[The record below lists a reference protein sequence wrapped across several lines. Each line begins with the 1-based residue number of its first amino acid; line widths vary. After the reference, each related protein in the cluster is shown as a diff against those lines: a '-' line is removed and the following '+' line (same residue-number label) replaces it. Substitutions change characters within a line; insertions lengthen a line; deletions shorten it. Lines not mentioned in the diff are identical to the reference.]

1 MLVTVAR
8 MPPPAPRHATALPD
22 RRTRRRRL
30 GDRAE
35 SLVAGQLAALGWTIL
50 AANVRVARDEV
61 DLIGVEPGLPPTLVF
76 VEVRSRTA
84 TAFGPP
90 EETVDRAKVARLY
103 RAAFAVLRARRLP
116 DGRTLPPLRWR
127 VDLVSVD
134 ARPLRPD
141 EVAGVE
147 LRHVRGISVD

>member
-1 MLVTVAR
+1 
-8 MPPPAPRHATALPD
+8 MPPDIPRPATLQRD
-22 RRTRRRRL
+22 NRTQRRRL

-50 AANVRVARDEV
+50 AANVRVDRDEV

-84 TAFGPP
+84 PAFGPP
-90 EETVDRAKVARLY
+90 EESVDGAKIARIY
-103 RAAFAVLRARRLP
+103 RAAFALLRARRLP
-116 DGRTLPPLRWR
+116 DGRSLPPLRWR

-134 ARPLRPD
+134 ARPLQLD
-141 EVAGVE
+141 DVAGVA